1 MPTSTSGGS
10 RNSSTSISQ
19 QSKRPDPMDKQSTVV
34 FRNVG
39 QLYFPQS
46 RVECHYS
53 LTSDHQWSSSDWIG
67 IFEVGWSS
75 LKQYFTYTW
84 ALAPEGY
91 TEGTDVNCC
100 ALFQAY
106 YLPRPGDMEF
116 QFVYVDKSGE
126 VCGSSRPFNFC
137 TPKPLEEMETLTE
150 ERGEEEDG
158 EEREEDLL
166 LVIPKAE
173 LLQSRLEECLKKQAS
188 LQQALDATKKETHE
202 EKETSKTL
210 QVEWENE
217 REEMREEISM
227 LRDDL
232 RQNCDKL
239 KKMEG
244 KHKDARYSQENLTSE
259 LSKLVTDKSETEQR
273 IRDLEEE
280 VKALTERENEAN
292 METERLKERLKK
304 MSTQMKHNEEKRKT
318 LQVDNEAGLVE
329 VRGLQER
336 LDVAEHVNESV
347 RRELRELATRQAHSH
362 TDLHQ
367 ARLQVAQLTLQLSE
381 ENLVLREERANWALE
396 REASKHGA
404 EADKDKLQELSC
416 EMERKEEWLQEER
429 MEREKLEIKLGN
441 ERDCNR
447 VLLADAGRELQTLR
461 ASLRRLHTE
470 REEEQLEKQDLVS
483 YIHQLEQRLGIVPE
497 NKSNEK
503 IPTSVSPVTEEKKVP
518 SPASPRSV
526 SSPIFLLTHLGQSHR
541 AEICAET
548 HNQSKDNT
556 PAYDT
561 QGVEMLH
568 EIQANERKQLILPEL
583 IDPVLSD
590 LADSPVW

>member
-447 VLLADAGRELQTLR
+447 
-461 ASLRRLHTE
+461 
-470 REEEQLEKQDLVS
+470 
-483 YIHQLEQRLGIVPE
+483 
-497 NKSNEK
+497 
-503 IPTSVSPVTEEKKVP
+503 
-518 SPASPRSV
+518 
-526 SSPIFLLTHLGQSHR
+526 
-541 AEICAET
+541 
-548 HNQSKDNT
+548 
-556 PAYDT
+556 
-561 QGVEMLH
+561 GVEMLH

>member
-1 MPTSTSGGS
+1 
-10 RNSSTSISQ
+10 
-19 QSKRPDPMDKQSTVV
+19 MDKQSTVV

-75 LKQYFTYTW
+75 LKQYFTYSW
-84 ALAPEGY
+84 ALVPEGY
-91 TEGTDVNCC
+91 TEGTDVNWC

-137 TPKPLEEMETLTE
+137 SPKPLEEMETLTE

-173 LLQSRLEECLKKQAS
+173 LLQSRLEECLKNQAG

-202 EKETSKTL
+202 EKENSKTL
-210 QVEWENE
+210 QVEWEKE
-217 REEMREEISM
+217 REEMKEEISV

-259 LSKLVTDKSETEQR
+259 LTKLVTDKSETEQR
-273 IRDLEEE
+273 IRDLEED
-280 VKALTERENEAN
+280 VKAQTERKNEAN
-292 METERLKERLKK
+292 MEVERLKERLKK
-304 MSTQMKHNEEKRKT
+304 MSSQMKHNEEKRKT
-318 LQVDNEAGLVE
+318 LQVDSEAGLVE

-336 LDVAEHVNESV
+336 LDVGDHVTESL
-347 RRELRELATRQAHSH
+347 RRELRELATRQAHTH

-381 ENLVLREERANWALE
+381 ENLVLREEQANWALE
-396 REASKHGA
+396 REASKHVA
-404 EADKDKLQELSC
+404 EADKNKWQDLSC

-429 MEREKLEIKLGN
+429 MEREKVEIELGR

-447 VLLADAGRELQTLR
+447 VLLGDAGRELQELR
-461 ASLRRLHTE
+461 ASLRRVHTK
-470 REEEQLEKQDLVS
+470 REEEQLEKQ
-483 YIHQLEQRLGIVPE
+483 
-497 NKSNEK
+497 
-503 IPTSVSPVTEEKKVP
+503 
-518 SPASPRSV
+518 
-526 SSPIFLLTHLGQSHR
+526 
-541 AEICAET
+541 
-548 HNQSKDNT
+548 
-556 PAYDT
+556 
-561 QGVEMLH
+561 GVEMLQ
-568 EIQANERKQLILPEL
+568 EIQADERKQLILPEL
-583 IDPVLSD
+583 TNPVLSD